1 MCPFVIICTILQWAG
16 ENMGVLLFLE
26 ICLIAVGAWSLVVM
40 LYRLFL
46 MPAKEVFAPLVLP
59 VGDSDDSVEAKLRW
73 AYWQTRS
80 GGKYGFLY
88 ILDCGMNDETA
99 QICRRFAREYGNI
112 EIGDLDTLN
121 RLLNGKEGLHP

>member
-1 MCPFVIICTILQWAG
+1 MRI
-16 ENMGVLLFLE
+16 LLFLE
-26 ICLIAVGAWSLVVM
+26 ICLIAMGVWSLVMM

-46 MPAKEVFAPLVLP
+46 MPAKEDFAPLVLP
-59 VGDSDDSVEAKLRW
+59 VGAEADSVEGRLRW

-88 ILDCGMNDETA
+88 IVDCGMSDETA

-112 EIGDLDTLN
+112 EIGSLAQLEQRLTGGGDLQ
-121 RLLNGKEGLHP
+121 P

>member
-1 MCPFVIICTILQWAG
+1 MRI
-16 ENMGVLLFLE
+16 LLFLE
-26 ICLIAVGAWSLVVM
+26 ICLIAVGIWSLVM

-46 MPAKEVFAPLVLP
+46 MPAKEDFAPLVLP
-59 VGDSDDSVEAKLRW
+59 VGEQADSVEGRLRW

-88 ILDCGMNDETA
+88 ILDCGMSDETA

-112 EIGDLDTLN
+112 EIGSLAQLEQRLTGGGDLQ
-121 RLLNGKEGLHP
+121 P